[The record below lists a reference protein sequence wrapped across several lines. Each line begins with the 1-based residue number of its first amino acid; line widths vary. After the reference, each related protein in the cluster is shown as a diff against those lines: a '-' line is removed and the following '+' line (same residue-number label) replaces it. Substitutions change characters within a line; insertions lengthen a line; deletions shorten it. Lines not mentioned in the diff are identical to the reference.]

1 MPSLSDAE
9 LVRAARSS
17 DRDAYDELVRRYQ
30 RQVYGLACVLLG
42 DRSEAEDITQE
53 TFLRAWLNLDLL
65 SDPAKFE
72 RWVRRIVFGAS
83 IDWLRAFRPG
93 LYRLANTDAESELLA
108 TPSATMSALA
118 ALESVEMRER
128 IWQAVAKL
136 PPRYR
141 LPLKL
146 FHLDGLSHA
155 QIAESMG
162 VTESTIRSLVTRARQ
177 KLEPMLMPYAKEVL
191 PALKD
196 VLKEQPIKP
205 PKMLHITDGESVA
218 GTLRQSA
225 VPGEVRIFGDLMYEG
240 PAPAGLTDAEWWD
253 TRVRFLT
260 ESGIFTL
267 AKARH
272 AVKTFED
279 SLIAISNHDEIVL
292 WMDHRL
298 SDQLILIMLLE
309 RFYRL
314 HAGRSSLSLICVGH
328 YPCME
333 NFVGLGQLT
342 GEQLASLADTRS
354 PVSEAEF
361 ALASA
366 AWIAFTSSV
375 PTDIELFIARDTS
388 ALPFLAPA
396 LRRHLEQFPSVVN
409 GLSRS
414 ERQTL
419 SILRDRGALPA
430 LQLFFAVQK
439 MEDPLFMGDLSFFAI
454 LRELASARLPLIQT
468 ESKPESPV
476 SGSSV
481 VTLTEVGSRVLEGQ
495 EDHVKLNGIE
505 RWLGGVHLTG
515 TQAVWRWDGVA
526 KRLRFA

>member
-1 MPSLSDAE
+1 MQSLLDAE
-9 LVRAARSS
+9 LVRTARSG
-17 DRDAYDELVRRYQ
+17 DRAAYDELIRRYQ
-30 RQVYGLACVLLG
+30 HQMYGLACVLLG

-53 TFLRAWLNLDLL
+53 AFLRAWLNLDLL

-72 RWVRRIVFGAS
+72 PWVRRIVFGTS

-93 LYRLANTDAESELLA
+93 LYRLANADGESELLA

-128 IWQAVAKL
+128 VWQAVAKL

-155 QIAESMG
+155 QIAESVG
-162 VTESTIRSLVTRARQ
+162 VTESTARSLVTRARQ
-177 KLEPMLMPYAKEVL
+177 KLEPMLMPYAREVL

-196 VLKEQPIKP
+196 VLREQPTKP
-205 PKMLHITDGESVA
+205 RMMLHITDGESVA

-253 TRVRFLT
+253 RRARFHSECFNL
-260 ESGIFTL
+260 TL
-267 AKARH
+267 AETFQ
-272 AVKTFED
+272 AVKAFED
-279 SLIAISNHDEIVL
+279 SLNIIPKHDEIVL

-314 HAGRSSLSLICVGH
+314 HRGRSSLSLICVGQ
-328 YPCME
+328 YPGME

-354 PVSEAEF
+354 PASEAEF

-366 AWIAFTSSV
+366 AWNAFTSTV
-375 PTDIELFIARDTS
+375 PTDVELILARDSS

-396 LRRHLEQFPSVVN
+396 LRRHLEQFPSVEN
-409 GLSRS
+409 GLSRT
-414 ERQTL
+414 EQQAL
-419 SILRDRGALPA
+419 SVLRDQGPLPA

-439 MEDPLFMGDLSFFAI
+439 MEAPLFMGDLSFFAI
-454 LRELASARLPLIQT
+454 VKELASAHFPLVRLDSNAGL
-468 ESKPESPV
+468 
-476 SGSSV
+476 
-481 VTLTEVGSRVLEGQ
+481 VTLTEVGSRVLEFQ
-495 EDHVKLNGIE
+495 DDRVHLNGID

-515 TQAVWRWDGVA
+515 TGAVWRWNSAG
-526 KRLRFA
+526 KCMRFA